1 MTELLV
7 GPQVM
12 TAAAADIT
20 EIGTAVRRAELAA
33 SGPIAGVAAA
43 AADEVSAAIAA
54 FFSTHGRNFQALSQQ
69 AAAFHGEFARA
80 LQAAGE
86 AYVLADKAASNS
98 LSALGE
104 SAAALLSPL
113 RGNVGNATA
122 AAQALLAAP
131 PPVPVDAALI
141 LSESGVPTPSAQ
153 YIQDVYTKYVAPH
166 FPSATTPQG
175 VSTPNGLYPFTGIK
189 DLTLDISIARGS
201 TILTDA
207 IVQQLA
213 ALPPGSSIAVLG
225 YSQSAVLSSVVMPR
239 LLAEGV
245 TNSQVNFVL
254 LGNPMNPNGGVSA
267 RFAGLTLPS
276 LGFTFYG
283 ATPDNTF
290 PTVNYTLE
298 YDGFADFP
306 RYPINLLADLNAIM
320 GIPFVHGDYQHL
332 TQAQIDSAIQLP
344 TEGPTQSTYYMIPTQ
359 HLPLLEPVRS
369 IPYLGNPLA
378 ELLEPNLRVLVN
390 LGYGDPSYG
399 YDTGPA
405 NVPTPFGL
413 FPPVSPLTVLDH
425 LTAGTQLG
433 ITNAANELQA
443 QGPPPLPHVAPSDI
457 ANALHSNSPW
467 LSNPA
472 SLTAVSPVSAA
483 KDTILALQTANSSM
497 SGAFVKAY
505 STAYATLL
513 PTADI
518 ASELAF
524 TLPSYNLNLF
534 LNGMLQVLNGQPIEG
549 LINAIGYPIAA
560 DVGLITLAGGFQAI
574 VMVYALDTILF
585 GTPHPLP

>member
-1 MTELLV
+1 MTSVLAS
-7 GPQVM
+7 PHVM
-12 TAAAADIT
+12 TAAALDIA
-20 EIGTAVRRAELAA
+20 EIRAALNQAELAA
-33 SGPIAGVAAA
+33 LGPTAGVAVA
-43 AADEVSAAIAA
+43 AADEVSAAIAE
-54 FFSTHGRNFQALSQQ
+54 FFSTYASGYRALSQN
-69 AAAFHGEFARA
+69 AAAFHDAFAQA
-80 LQAAGE
+80 L
-86 AYVLADKAASNS
+86 KAASDS
-98 LSALGE
+98 YSRAE
-104 SAAALLSPL
+104 AAAAASLAALTQSAETLLAPL
-113 RGNVGNATA
+113 PGNATA
-122 AAQALLAAP
+122 ATQALLAAP

-153 YIQDVYTKYVAPH
+153 YIQDVYSKYVAPH
-166 FPSATTPQG
+166 FPSATVPQG

-213 ALPPGSSIAVLG
+213 ALPPDSSIAVLG

-245 TNSQVNFVL
+245 TNAQVNFVL
-254 LGNPMNPNGGVSA
+254 LGNPMNPNGGVAA

-283 ATPDNTF
+283 ATPDNAF

-306 RYPINLLADLNAIM
+306 RYPINLLASLNAVM

-344 TEGPTQSTYYMIPTQ
+344 TEGPTQSTYYMIPTK
-359 HLPLLEPVRS
+359 HLPLLEPVRF
-369 IPYLGNPLA
+369 IPYVGNPLA

-390 LGYGDPSYG
+390 LGYGDPAYG

-413 FPPVSPLTVLDH
+413 YPPVNPLTVLDH
-425 LTAGTQLG
+425 LAVGTQQG
-433 ITNAANELQA
+433 IVNAANALQA
-443 QGPPPLPHVAPSDI
+443 QGPPPMPNFADI
-457 ANALHSNSPW
+457 ANTLHSNSSW
-467 LSNPA
+467 LSNPP
-472 SLTAVSPVSAA
+472 SLTAVSPVSVAR
-483 KDTILALQTANSSM
+483 DTILALQSANTSV
-497 SGAFVKAY
+497 SGGFVKAY

-513 PTADI
+513 PTADL
-518 ASELAF
+518 ASEIAF
-524 TLPSYNLNLF
+524 TLPSYNASLF
-534 LNGMLQVLNGQPIEG
+534 LDGMMQVIDGQPIEG
-549 LINAIGYPIAA
+549 LLNAIGKPIAA
-560 DVGLITLAGGFQAI
+560 DVGLVTLAAGFQAI
-574 VMVYALDTILF
+574 VVVYALDTILF

>member
-1 MTELLV
+1 MTSMLAL
-7 GPQVM
+7 PHMM
-12 TAAAADIT
+12 TAAAGDMA
-20 EIGTAVRRAELAA
+20 EISAAVRHAERAAL
-33 SGPIAGVAAA
+33 GPAAGVVAA
-43 AADEVSAAIAA
+43 AADEVSAAIAE
-54 FFSTHGRNFQALSQQ
+54 FFSTYAGGYRALSQQ
-69 AAAFHGEFARA
+69 AAAFHDAFAEA
-80 LQAAGE
+80 LR
-86 AYVLADKAASNS
+86 AASDS
-98 LSALGE
+98 YIEAEAVASATLATLTE
-104 SAAALLSPL
+104 PAQILLAGLP
-113 RGNVGNATA
+113 GHATA
-122 AAQALLAAP
+122 ATQALLAVP

-141 LSESGVPTPSAQ
+141 LSESGVPTPSAE
-153 YIQDVYTKYVAPH
+153 YIQDVYTKYVVPH
-166 FPSATTPQG
+166 FPSATPPQG

-207 IVQQLA
+207 IVRQLA

-239 LLAEGV
+239 LLAEGI
-245 TNSQVNFVL
+245 TSAQVNFVL

-283 ATPDNTF
+283 ATPDNAF

-306 RYPINLLADLNAIM
+306 RYPINLLADLNAVM

-332 TQAQIDSAIQLP
+332 TQAQIDTAIQLP
-344 TEGPTQSTYYMIPTQ
+344 TEGPTQSTYYMIPTER
-359 HLPLLEPVRS
+359 LPLLEPVRF
-369 IPYLGNPLA
+369 IPYVGNPLA

-425 LTAGTQLG
+425 LALGTQQG
-433 ITNAANELQA
+433 IVNAANELQA
-443 QGPPPLPHVAPSDI
+443 QGPPPLPHFAISDI
-457 ANALHSNSPW
+457 TNNLQSNMPW
-467 LSNPA
+467 LSDPGA
-472 SLTAVSPVSAA
+472 LTSVSPVSAA
-483 KDTILALQTANSSM
+483 KDAILALQAANTSIST
-497 SGAFVKAY
+497 GFVKAY

-518 ASELAF
+518 ASEIAF
-524 TLPSYNLNLF
+524 TLPSYDLNLF
-534 LNGMLQVLNGQPIEG
+534 LNGMMRVVDGEVIEG
-549 LINAIGYPIAA
+549 LIEAIGYPIAA
-560 DVGLITLAGGFQAI
+560 NVGLVTLAGGFQAI
-574 VMVYALDTILF
+574 VIAYALDTILF

>member
-1 MTELLV
+1 MTDLLV
-7 GPQVM
+7 RPEAVSA
-12 TAAAADIT
+12 TAASIA
-20 EIGTAVRRAELAA
+20 EIGTSLRRAELAA
-33 SGPIAGVAAA
+33 LAPTSGVAVA

-54 FFSTHGRNFQALSQQ
+54 FFSDYGRGYQALSRQ
-69 AAAFHGEFARA
+69 AAVFHDAVASA
-80 LQAAGE
+80 LRTAGDSYAQAE
-86 AYVLADKAASNS
+86 LAASAS
-98 LSALGE
+98 LTTLIRSTQT
-104 SAAALLSPL
+104 LLAPL
-113 RGNVGNATA
+113 SGNVTA
-122 AAQALLAAP
+122 AAEALLAAP

-141 LSESGVPTPSAQ
+141 LSESGVPTPSAA

-166 FPSATTPQG
+166 FPSASPPQG

-213 ALPPGSSIAVLG
+213 ALPPDSSIAVLG

-239 LLAEGV
+239 LVAEGI
-245 TNSQVNFVL
+245 TSSQVNFVL
-254 LGNPMNPNGGVSA
+254 LGNPMNPNGGVAA

-283 ATPDNTF
+283 ATPDNVY

-306 RYPINLLADLNAIM
+306 RYPINLLADLNAVM

-332 TQAQIDSAIQLP
+332 TQAQLDSAIQLP
-344 TEGPTQSTYYMIPTQ
+344 TEGPTQSTYYMIPTKN
-359 HLPLLEPVRS
+359 LPLLEPLRF
-369 IPYLGNPLA
+369 IPYVGNPLA
-378 ELLEPNLRVLVN
+378 ELVEPNLRVLVN

-425 LTAGTQLG
+425 LAVGTQQG
-433 ITNAANELQA
+433 IVNAANELQA
-443 QGPPPLPHVAPSDI
+443 QGPPAVPAG
-457 ANALHSNSPW
+457 W
-467 LSNPA
+467 LSDLTHNLQSDAPLHTLSGALTGA
-472 SLTAVSPVSAA
+472 SPSSALVNA
-483 KDTILALQTANSSM
+483 ILALQAANSSIA
-497 SGAFVKAY
+497 GGFVKSY
-505 STAYATLL
+505 STAYAILL

-518 ASELAF
+518 ASEIAF

-534 LNGMLQVLNGQPIEG
+534 LNGVIQAINGQPIEG
-549 LINAIGYPIAA
+549 LINAIGLPIAA
-560 DVGLITLAGGFQAI
+560 NVGLVTLAGGFEAI
-574 VMVYALDTILF
+574 VIVYALDTILL

>member
-1 MTELLV
+1 MTSMLAV
-7 GPQVM
+7 PHMM
-12 TAAAADIT
+12 TAAAGDMA
-20 EIGTAVRRAELAA
+20 EISASLKQAERAAL
-33 SGPIAGVAAA
+33 GPAAGVAAA
-43 AADEVSAAIAA
+43 AADEVSAAIAE
-54 FFSTHGRNFQALSQQ
+54 FFSTYAGGYRALSQQ
-69 AAAFHGEFARA
+69 AAAFHDAFAEA
-80 LQAAGE
+80 L
-86 AYVLADKAASNS
+86 KAASDSYAQAEAVASAS
-98 LSALGE
+98 LATLTE
-104 SAAALLSPL
+104 PAQILLAGLP
-113 RGNVGNATA
+113 GHATA
-122 AAQALLAAP
+122 ATQALLAVP

-141 LSESGVPTPSAQ
+141 LSESGVPTPSAE
-153 YIQDVYTKYVAPH
+153 YIQDVYTKYVVPH
-166 FPSATTPQG
+166 FPSATAPQG

-245 TNSQVNFVL
+245 TNAQVNFVL

-283 ATPDNTF
+283 ATPDNAF

-306 RYPINLLADLNAIM
+306 RYPINLLADLNAVM
-320 GIPFVHGDYQHL
+320 GIVFVHGDYQHL
-332 TQAQIDSAIQLP
+332 TQAQIDTAIQLP
-344 TEGPTQSTYYMIPTQ
+344 TEGPTQSTYYMIPTER
-359 HLPLLEPVRS
+359 LPLLEPVRF
-369 IPYLGNPLA
+369 IPYVGNPLA

-425 LTAGTQLG
+425 LTVGTQQG
-433 ITNAANELQA
+433 IINAVDELQS
-443 QGPPPLPHVAPSDI
+443 QGPPPLPHIAPSDI
-457 ANALHSNSPW
+457 TNNLQSNMPW
-467 LSNPA
+467 LSNPGA
-472 SLTAVSPVSAA
+472 LTSVSPVSAA
-483 KDTILALQTANSSM
+483 KDAILALQAANTSISA
-497 SGAFVKAY
+497 GFVKAY

-518 ASELAF
+518 ASEIAF
-524 TLPSYNLNLF
+524 TLPSYDLNLF
-534 LNGMLQVLNGQPIEG
+534 LNGMMRVVDGEVIEG
-549 LINAIGYPIAA
+549 LIEAIGYPIAA
-560 DVGLITLAGGFQAI
+560 NVGLVTLAGGFQAI
-574 VMVYALDTILF
+574 VIAYALDTILF

>member
-1 MTELLV
+1 MTDLLV
-7 GPQVM
+7 RPESVSA
-12 TAAAADIT
+12 TAASIA
-20 EIGTAVRRAELAA
+20 EIGTSVRRAELAA
-33 SGPIAGVAAA
+33 VGPTAGVAVA

-54 FFSTHGRNFQALSQQ
+54 FFSDYGRSYQALSRH
-69 AAAFHGEFARA
+69 AAAFHDAVA
-80 LQAAGE
+80 TVLKAAGDSYAQAE
-86 AYVLADKAASNS
+86 VAASLS
-98 LSALGE
+98 LTTLIKSTH
-104 SAAALLSPL
+104 ALLAPL
-113 RGNVGNATA
+113 AGNVTA
-122 AAQALLAAP
+122 ATEALVAAP

-141 LSESGVPTPSAQ
+141 LSESGVPTPPAA

-166 FPSATTPQG
+166 FPSASPPQG

-213 ALPPGSSIAVLG
+213 ALPPDGSIAVLG

-239 LLAEGV
+239 LVAEGI

-254 LGNPMNPNGGVSA
+254 LGNPMNPNGGVAA

-283 ATPDNTF
+283 ATPDNVF

-306 RYPINLLADLNAIM
+306 RYPINLLADLNAVM

-332 TQAQIDSAIQLP
+332 TQAQIDTAIQLP
-344 TEGPTQSTYYMIPTQ
+344 TEGPTQSTYYMIPTK
-359 HLPLLEPVRS
+359 HLPLLEPVRF
-369 IPYLGNPLA
+369 IPYVGNPLA
-378 ELLEPNLRVLVN
+378 ELVEPNLRVLVN
-390 LGYGDPSYG
+390 LGYGHPGYG
-399 YDTGPA
+399 YDIGPA

-425 LTAGTQLG
+425 LAVGTQQG
-433 ITNAANELQA
+433 IVNAANEIQA
-443 QGPPPLPHVAPSDI
+443 QGPPPLPNIGPSDI
-457 ANALHSNSPW
+457 VNALQSGSTW
-467 LSNPA
+467 SSDLA
-472 SLTAVSPVSAA
+472 SLTTKSPVSVA
-483 KDTILALQTANSSM
+483 KELILELQATNSAL

-518 ASELAF
+518 ASEIAF
-524 TLPSYNLNLF
+524 TLPSYNVNLF

-560 DVGLITLAGGFQAI
+560 DVGLITLASGFQAI

>member
-1 MTELLV
+1 MTNMLAV
-7 GPQVM
+7 PQVV
-12 TAAAADIT
+12 TAAAADIA
-20 EIGTAVRRAELAA
+20 EIATAVKHAELAA
-33 SGPIAGVAAA
+33 QGPTAGVAVA

-54 FFSTHGRNFQALSQQ
+54 FFSTYGRGYQALSRQ
-69 AAAFHGEFARA
+69 AAAFHDAFAQA
-80 LQAAGE
+80 LKSAADSYAQAEVVAS
-86 AYVLADKAASNS
+86 ATLA
-98 LSALGE
+98 ALTE
-104 SAAALLSPL
+104 SAETLLAPVS
-113 RGNVGNATA
+113 GNVTA
-122 AAQALLAAP
+122 GTQALLAVP

-141 LSESGVPTPSAQ
+141 LSESGVPTPSAE
-153 YIQDVYTKYVAPH
+153 YIQDVNTKYVSPH
-166 FPSATTPQG
+166 FPSATAPQG

-207 IVQQLA
+207 ILQQLA

-225 YSQSAVLSSVVMPR
+225 YSQSAVLSSVVMPK

-245 TNSQVNFVL
+245 TSEQVNFVL
-254 LGNPMNPNGGVSA
+254 LGNPMNPNGGVAA

-283 ATPDNTF
+283 ATPANDF

-306 RYPINLLADLNAIM
+306 RYPINLIADLNAIM

-332 TQAQIDSAIQLP
+332 TQAQIDTAIQLP

-359 HLPLLEPVRS
+359 NLPLLEPVRF
-369 IPYLGNPLA
+369 IPYVGNPLA

-390 LGYGDPSYG
+390 LGYGDPAYG

-413 FPPVSPLTVLDH
+413 FPPVSPITVTDH
-425 LTAGTQLG
+425 LAAGTQQG
-433 ITNAANELQA
+433 IINAANELVA
-443 QGPPPLPHVAPSDI
+443 QGPPVVPDA
-457 ANALHSNSPW
+457 W
-467 LSNPA
+467 LSGLTHTLQSDQPWRTLPG
-472 SLTAVSPVSAA
+472 SLSATSPTSALVDVISAVQAA
-483 KDTILALQTANSSM
+483 NNSIA
-497 SGAFVKAY
+497 GGFVKVYA
-505 STAYATLL
+505 TAYAILL

-534 LNGMLQVLNGQPIEG
+534 LDGIIQAVSGQPVEG

-560 DVGLITLAGGFQAI
+560 NVGLITLAGGFEAI
-574 VMVYALDTILF
+574 VITYALDTILF